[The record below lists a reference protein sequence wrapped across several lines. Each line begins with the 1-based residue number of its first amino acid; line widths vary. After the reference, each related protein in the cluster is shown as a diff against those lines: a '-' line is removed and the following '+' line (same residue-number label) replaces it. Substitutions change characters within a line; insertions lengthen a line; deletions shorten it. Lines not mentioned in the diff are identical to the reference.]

1 MATSSMSSAGRPLVF
16 AASPICDRIR
26 SRFSAICSTPETSIV
41 ARKRQGQPSI
51 NYFTRHPPGS
61 WAEQIIM
68 KRLSLLTTCLLV
80 LACSGVF
87 AQGKIDLQPSD
98 TVLSILQKNIGLT
111 VELRMKSGEKIG
123 GKVEKVGDKLV
134 HISQLTGAE
143 FFDAAVDTAEVA
155 AVIVRTKTK

>member
-1 MATSSMSSAGRPLVF
+1 
-16 AASPICDRIR
+16 
-26 SRFSAICSTPETSIV
+26 
-41 ARKRQGQPSI
+41 
-51 NYFTRHPPGS
+51 
-61 WAEQIIM
+61 M
-68 KRLSLLTTCLLV
+68 KRLSLLTTCILV
-80 LACSGVF
+80 LACSGVL
-87 AQGKIDLQPSD
+87 AQGKVDLQPSD

-111 VELRMKSGEKIG
+111 VELHMKSGEKIG